1 MLLEEAYQL
10 ISNKDRQRSF
20 LITDPN
26 QADNPIVFA
35 NDAFIRLTGY
45 TRDEVLG
52 RNCRFLQGKD
62 TNPETVRA
70 IREALKRRKAITADI
85 LNYRKDGTAFWNR
98 IKIRPLFSPDG
109 AIKKFVGVQNPIAVP
124 EAGTAAA

>member
-26 QADNPIVFA
+26 QPDNPIVFA

-45 TRDEVLG
+45 TREEVLG

-62 TNPETVRA
+62 TNPETVCA
-70 IREALKRRKAITADI
+70 IREAIKRRKPISADI

-109 AIKKFVGVQNPIAVP
+109 TIKKFVGVQNPIAVP
-124 EAGTAAA
+124 GAGTVAA